1 MNKSVYIYGYRGN
14 ERMHFRDRVAS
25 KYWYDTI
32 QNTRY
37 GCLEGYRSGKTL
49 VFRGVPYGKA
59 ERWSLPEYP
68 DAWDGVRDA
77 TLSGPMGI
85 HVNRDG
91 VLTGVEDC
99 LNMDIYRPDTQQTGR
114 IRWISRSSLMQ
125 QTSSLSA

>member
-1 MNKSVYIYGYRGN
+1 
-14 ERMHFRDRVAS
+14 MHFRDRVAS

-77 TLSGPMGI
+77 TLSRSEERRVGKEC
-85 HVNRDG
+85 RS
-91 VLTGVEDC
+91 
-99 LNMDIYRPDTQQTGR
+99 
-114 IRWISRSSLMQ
+114 RWSPYH
-125 QTSSLSA
+125 

>member
-1 MNKSVYIYGYRGN
+1 
-14 ERMHFRDRVAS
+14 MHFRDRVAS

-68 DAWDGVRDA
+68 DAWDGV
-77 TLSGPMGI
+77 
-85 HVNRDG
+85 
-91 VLTGVEDC
+91 LTGVEDC

>member
-1 MNKSVYIYGYRGN
+1 MKGCISETGWHRSTGTTRYR
-14 ERMHFRDRVAS
+14 
-25 KYWYDTI
+25 I
-32 QNTRY
+32 TRY

>member
-1 MNKSVYIYGYRGN
+1 
-14 ERMHFRDRVAS
+14 MHFRDRVAS

-99 LNMDIYRPDTQQTGR
+99 LNMDIYRPDTQKTGR

>member
-1 MNKSVYIYGYRGN
+1 
-14 ERMHFRDRVAS
+14 MHFRDRVAS

-49 VFRGVPYGKA
+49 VFR
-59 ERWSLPEYP
+59 
-68 DAWDGVRDA
+68 
-77 TLSGPMGI
+77 
-85 HVNRDG
+85 G

>member
-1 MNKSVYIYGYRGN
+1 MFRYTDTGGN

>member
-1 MNKSVYIYGYRGN
+1 MKGCISETGWHRSTG
-14 ERMHFRDRVAS
+14 
-25 KYWYDTI
+25 T
-32 QNTRY
+32 TRY
-37 GCLEGYRSGKTL
+37 RI
-49 VFRGVPYGKA
+49 RGT
-59 ERWSLPEYP
+59 

>member
-1 MNKSVYIYGYRGN
+1 
-14 ERMHFRDRVAS
+14 MHFRDRVAS

-68 DAWDGVRDA
+68 DA
-77 TLSGPMGI
+77 
-85 HVNRDG
+85 
-91 VLTGVEDC
+91 
-99 LNMDIYRPDTQQTGR
+99 
-114 IRWISRSSLMQ
+114 
-125 QTSSLSA
+125 